1 MMLILN
7 VGLYD
12 DGERKEK
19 ITMTMAKVAMRITII
34 NDDGDENDD
43 DGVDENDGFASSW
56 SVAALRATQTGSTQ
70 PSLQG
75 EPSV

>member
-1 MMLILN
+1 MIVN
-7 VGLYD
+7 VGLYND
-12 DGERKEK
+12 RERKEK
-19 ITMTMAKVAMRITII
+19 ITMTMAMVTMRIMMIT
-34 NDDGDENDD
+34 DDGDENDN
-43 DGVDENDGFASSW
+43 DGVDGNDGFASSW

>member
-1 MMLILN
+1 
-7 VGLYD
+7 
-12 DGERKEK
+12 
-19 ITMTMAKVAMRITII
+19 MTMATVTRTMII
-34 NDDGDENDD
+34 NDDGEENDD
-43 DGVDENDGFASSW
+43 DGVDDDIVDGNDGFASSW

>member
-1 MMLILN
+1 MMLIVN
-7 VGLYD
+7 VGLYND
-12 DGERKEK
+12 RERKEK
-19 ITMTMAKVAMRITII
+19 ITMTMAMVTRTMII
-34 NDDGDENDD
+34 NDDGDENG
-43 DGVDENDGFASSW
+43 DGVDGNDGFASSW

>member
-1 MMLILN
+1 MN
-7 VGLYD
+7 VGLYND
-12 DGERKEK
+12 RERKEK
-19 ITMTMAKVAMRITII
+19 ITMTMATVTRTMII

-43 DGVDENDGFASSW
+43 DIVDGNDGFASSW